1 MQIVTTSHLSIKMIN
16 ADGSPGSYD
25 SGAHGILSPYLGIPT
40 LWPSIF
46 VASSKSVIFSGD
58 SYLPHAKAHRVMLCP
73 DGPDTG
79 FVASFPYENNI
90 DQKGRFIKVLSSPRH
105 PPGKSPSILEPY
117 SIVRMI

>member
-1 MQIVTTSHLSIKMIN
+1 MIL
-16 ADGSPGSYD
+16 ALMGYYHPISVCLPS
-25 SGAHGILSPYLGIPT
+25 
-40 LWPSIF
+40 SIF
-46 VASSKSVIFSGD
+46 AASSTTVIFPGD

-79 FVASFPYENNI
+79 FVASNYRSRMRMI
-90 DQKGRFIKVLSSPRH
+90 LTKKGRFIKVLSSPKH